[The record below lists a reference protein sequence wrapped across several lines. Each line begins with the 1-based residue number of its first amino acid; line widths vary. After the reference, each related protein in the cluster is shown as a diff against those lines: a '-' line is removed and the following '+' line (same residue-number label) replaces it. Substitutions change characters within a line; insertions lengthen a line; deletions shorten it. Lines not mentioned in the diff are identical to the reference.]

1 MLTVHEVS
9 QRTGV
14 SIRALHH
21 YDEIG
26 LLRPT
31 RVTEAGYRLYDDTA
45 LERLQQILFFR
56 ELQFPLKEIAAIL
69 DSPDFDRAA
78 ALDQQIRL
86 LELRKEHLENL
97 IAFAEKCRNSEVKE
111 LSFEAFDTEKIN
123 AYAEEAKKKWG
134 HTDAYA
140 EYRRKAGGR
149 GTEQE
154 KEIADGLMKVIAGF
168 QALKQEPADAPAVR
182 EQVARL
188 QEYITE
194 HYYPCTEEILR
205 GLGQAYTADSRM
217 KENIDRAGGEG
228 TAAAASRAIEAYCG
242 K

>member
-154 KEIADGLMKVIAGF
+154 KEIADGLMKVICRISGPEAG
-168 QALKQEPADAPAVR
+168 AGR
-182 EQVARL
+182 
-188 QEYITE
+188 
-194 HYYPCTEEILR
+194 C
-205 GLGQAYTADSRM
+205 
-217 KENIDRAGGEG
+217 AGGAGAGGPAAGIYYGALLPMHRGDSPGAGAGLYRRQPDEG
-228 TAAAASRAIEAYCG
+228 EY
-242 K
+242 